1 MVSRKVQITRTT
13 RETDITMTLDMD
25 APGEPRV
32 STGLPF
38 FDHLLASMSFHGRFF
53 LDVRAKGD
61 LDVDAHHLV
70 EDVGIVLGQAL
81 SAALAKTPQVGRFA
95 HVVIPMDE
103 ALAQVTIDVCGRP
116 TLVWL
121 VRLPQ
126 DRAGTFDLFLLREF
140 FDGLT
145 SQARMSLHVEARRG
159 RNSHH
164 MVEAAFKALGKALKE
179 AYAPAEGGMSTKGQI
194 G

>member
-1 MVSRKVQITRTT
+1 MASRKVQITRTT
-13 RETDITMTLDMD
+13 RETDITISLDMD
-25 APGEPRV
+25 APGESRV

-38 FDHLLASMSFHGRFF
+38 FDHLLSSMAFHGRFF
-53 LDVRAKGD
+53 LDLGAKGD

-81 SAALAKTPQVGRFA
+81 SAVLAKTAQVGRFA
-95 HVVIPMDE
+95 HAVIPMDE

-116 TLVWL
+116 TLVWK

-126 DRAGTFDLFLLREF
+126 DRAGSFDLFLLREF

-145 SQARMSLHVEARRG
+145 SHARISLHVEASRG

-164 MVEAAFKALGKALKE
+164 MVEAAFKALGKALRD